1 MYEQIRSK
9 SVHSTAGPRSDVPR
23 RSREE
28 ELDLQLAGYL
38 TALLTVTDELGLDE
52 AAERVLRE
60 VVRLRGT
67 APVRAAALDDADG
80 RRDLHRRAA
89 AAAARALVVAE
100 ARADA
105 AATGLLAERLAEH
118 TAALQRGQQLTPAH

>member
-1 MYEQIRSK
+1 MYEPIRTK
-9 SVHSTAGPRSDVPR
+9 SVHSMAGPRTDTPH

-28 ELDLQLAGYL
+28 ELDSQLAGYL

-60 VVRLRGT
+60 IVRLRGA
-67 APVRAAALDDADG
+67 APVRAATADDPG
-80 RRDLHRRAA
+80 HRTELHRRAA

-100 ARADA
+100 SRADA
-105 AATGLLAERLAEH
+105 GASELLAERLGAHE
-118 TAALQRGQQLTPAH
+118 AALAEGQQLTGAH

>member
-1 MYEQIRSK
+1 MYEPIRSK
-9 SVHSTAGPRSDVPR
+9 SVHSMAGPRPDVPH

-28 ELDLQLAGYL
+28 ELDSQLAGYL

-60 VVRLRGT
+60 VVRLRGA
-67 APVRAAALDDADG
+67 APVRAVATAG
-80 RRDLHRRAA
+80 PGHRGELHRRAA

-105 AATGLLAERLAEH
+105 SATEVLAERLEAH
-118 TAALQRGQQLTPAH
+118 TAALRGGQQLTGAH